1 MVQIVLLTS
10 DLIVNTEAFVT
21 PTIIRNNLGTTG
33 DLVVP
38 YDYYNALYGKAVFQL
53 QSLVF
58 PIGQTKKK
66 MSLNSFRGSF
76 LQMTT
81 EKFYNNHLLVKSTDG
96 TVVRNYVFEPR
107 WFETVADFV
116 TYLNDPTICGNDLL
130 FIYNDA
136 TTVDP
141 YAGGLPGW
149 NNAVGK
155 CEIRA
160 VVGGAF
166 DGKQW
171 FIEFDTTSIG
181 RPLGFQ
187 LGATPVINGTTQALI
202 GNDVFTTKSIG
213 RIFMSLQV
221 GSKSYTNSRTP
232 LTYLVYTEGDAGEN
246 IPARTLSFNVNKD
259 FAQSITIDTS
269 QFNQLVVSLYDE
281 YHNII
286 QLHGNYSF
294 VLDVE

>member
-10 DLIVNTEAFVT
+10 DLIINTEAFVT
-21 PTIIRNNLGTTG
+21 PTITRNVSNNQIT
-33 DLVVP
+33 VP

-58 PIGQTKKK
+58 PPGQTRKK

-96 TVVRNYVFEPR
+96 TVSKNYVFDPR
-107 WFETVADFV
+107 YFNTVQDFIA
-116 TYLNDPTICGNDLL
+116 YLNIMCDDLI
-130 FIYNDA
+130 FTYNDPSNVPPVVA
-136 TTVDP
+136 PPDP
-141 YAGGLPGW
+141 AAAYW

-155 CEIRA
+155 CEIQA
-160 VVGGAF
+160 KPTKSF
-166 DGKQW
+166 DGKDW
-171 FIEFDTTSIG
+171 YIDFDTTSIG

-187 LGATPVINGTTQALI
+187 LGKTPVINSTTHSLI
-202 GNDVFTTKSIG
+202 SNDVCTKKSIG
-213 RIFMSLQV
+213 KIFMSLQV

-232 LTYLVYTEGDAGEN
+232 LTYLVYTEGDSTVNA
-246 IPARTLSFNVNKD
+246 PAASLSFNVNKD